1 LNYSKDNATV
11 KKDTYFTQILALQL
25 SAAQLHRSGKDGDRL
40 SQMQYMMALRM
51 MKKAY
56 EAPPVRFPTL

>member
-1 LNYSKDNATV
+1 MNYSKDNATA

-25 SAAQLHRSGKDGDRL
+25 SAAQLRRSEKDGDRS
-40 SQMQYMMALRM
+40 SQTQYMMALRM

-56 EAPPVRFPTL
+56 EASPVRFPTL